1 MTFSVTLDENETML
15 VQKYAVLNAVSISE
29 LLRQSVIERI
39 EDEYDLQAFEQAMQ
53 DFKANP
59 QTYTLAEIKKEMGLQ

>member
-1 MTFSVTLDENETML
+1 MTFSVTLNEHETML
-15 VQKYAVLNAVSISE
+15 VQKYAELNAVSISE
-29 LLRQSVIERI
+29 LLRQSVMERI

-59 QTYTLAEIKKEMGLQ
+59 QTYTLTEIKKELGLQ